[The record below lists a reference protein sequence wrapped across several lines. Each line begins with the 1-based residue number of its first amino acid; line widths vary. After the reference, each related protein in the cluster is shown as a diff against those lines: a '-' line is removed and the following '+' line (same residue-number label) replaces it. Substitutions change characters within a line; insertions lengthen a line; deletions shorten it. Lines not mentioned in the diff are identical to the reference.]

1 MLEGGCHCRAVR
13 YRVTG
18 EFEHVALC
26 HCSDCRGHAGA
37 PAVTWAAVKGDQLE
51 VDGQLTT
58 YASSEHGRRQFCPAC
73 GTGLFYINEAS
84 LPGLVD
90 IQGGTFDDPE
100 AAAPGVHIQTAER
113 LDYMTKL
120 GDMPAFERYPG

>member
-1 MLEGGCHCRAVR
+1 M
-13 YRVTG
+13 YR
-18 EFEHVALC
+18 ALC
-26 HCSDCRGHAGA
+26 HCRDCRRHSGA
-37 PAVTWAAVKGDQLE
+37 PMVAWGLVPKEQLK
-51 VDGQLTT
+51 VDGEVQE
-58 YASSEHGRRQFCPAC
+58 YVSSENGRRQFCPTC

-90 IQGGTFDDPE
+90 IQAGTFDDPE

-120 GDMPAFERYPG
+120 GDMPTFERYPG

>member
-13 YRVTG
+13 YRAPDAFV
-18 EFEHVALC
+18 HVAMC

-37 PAVTWAAVKGDQLE
+37 PAVTWAAVKGDELSVE
-51 VDGQLTT
+51 GKLTT

-73 GTGLFYINEAS
+73 GTGLFYINEAN

-90 IQGGTFDDPE
+90 IQAGTFDDPE
-100 AAAPGVHIQTAER
+100 AAPPGVHIQTAER
-113 LDYMTKL
+113 LAYMTRL
-120 GDMPAFERYPG
+120 ADLPAFERYPG

>member
-13 YRVTG
+13 YRVPG
-18 EFEHVALC
+18 EFVHVALC
-26 HCSDCRGHAGA
+26 HCGDCRGHAGA

-51 VDGQLTT
+51 VTGKLTT

-73 GTGLFYINEAS
+73 GTGLFYINEAV

-90 IQGGTFDDPE
+90 IQAGTLDDPE
-100 AAAPGVHIQTAER
+100 AAAPGAHIQTAER

-120 GDMPAFERYPG
+120 ADLPAFERYPG